1 MVQVKILEKLDDI
14 IKEQPDD
21 FIFHVGTN
29 YLTNNINLWT
39 NVKKK
44 IFNEVSK
51 ESPVT
56 FIAFSSIISR
66 KDKKYIQKTLTDTN
80 ARLKNFC
87 LQKGISFIDNSG
99 IKKFHLGKMKLH
111 LNKKGN
117 SAFAKKLLHHINRTE

>member
-1 MVQVKILEKLDDI
+1 M
-14 IKEQPDD
+14 
-21 FIFHVGTN
+21 
-29 YLTNNINLWT
+29 
-39 NVKKK
+39 
-44 IFNEVSK
+44 
-51 ESPVT
+51 T

-66 KDKKYIQKTLTDTN
+66 KDKKNIQKTLTDTN

-117 SAFAKKLLHHINRTE
+117 SAFAKKLLHHINRTEWSFFPCDLVTVNDCSSDNLEKAISGTNTSLQTIRKDNFKLIFAHLNINSI